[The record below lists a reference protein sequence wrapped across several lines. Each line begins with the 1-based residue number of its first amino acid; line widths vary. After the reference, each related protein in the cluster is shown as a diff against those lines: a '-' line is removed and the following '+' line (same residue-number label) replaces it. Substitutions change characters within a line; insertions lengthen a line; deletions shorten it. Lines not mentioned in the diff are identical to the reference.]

1 MTKNIKK
8 KIIENSEFTYDI
20 TLDSIIFKIS
30 CLGTES
36 SISMTFNSFDGCD
49 FSNFNIDDSIKN
61 ILVNSLIANN
71 EFFEKFERIEN
82 RKRNLDSLL

>member
-36 SISMTFNSFDGCD
+36 SMSKTLDSVDGGE